1 MHWLQVLLADTLT
14 PEDLSLAE
22 EGINPLWLAGAVG
35 RVRREEAL
43 VICGTEVFVK
53 SLRTPT

>member
-1 MHWLQVLLADTLT
+1 MHWLRVLLADTLT
-14 PEDLSLAE
+14 PADLSHAE

-35 RVRREEAL
+35 RVRREGVL

-53 SLRTPT
+53 SLWTPT